1 MAADVVAYSRLMAA
15 DEGATLAAL
24 KMHRVEVFEPKIA
37 EFHGRVVKLMGDG
50 ILAECASVIDAVQ
63 CAMEIQQEMAERNAE
78 IDEGRRLVFRIGVNL
93 GDIIIEGDDI
103 YGDGV
108 NVAARLEGLAEPGGI
123 CISRAARDQVRDKV
137 PIKFE
142 DLGEQQVKNIPRP
155 IRAFGVL
162 LEIPDAV
169 VAPAEAKP
177 APATPVSEKPSIA
190 ILPFTNMSGDPEQE
204 YFSDGISEDIITR
217 LARFPDIRVIARN
230 SSFQYKGENVD
241 IRNIAEDL
249 GATYVLEG
257 SVRRSETAIRV
268 TAQLLD
274 ATDGTHVW
282 AETYDR
288 ELTAGN
294 VFAIQDDLTDRVVG
308 AIGGSGAGAI
318 TQAVVKRTEMA
329 APEDLRSY
337 ECVIRAQAYWRLIT
351 PAEHLRVRTCLE
363 RVVESEPGY
372 GQAAALLAHVVVDE
386 YLYGFNKTS
395 HAAPPLDRALAIAE
409 QSIHHAPESSWAH
422 WARARVSFYR
432 HDLSLFRSEGETSIA
447 LAPNNSQILASVGH
461 FLAYSGDWDE
471 GMALMNRAVA
481 LNPRHQTWYHFPY
494 FYDAYRQ
501 GLDDEALAAA
511 LRLNMPQFFWT
522 HTVLA
527 AGYGQL
533 GMTGE
538 AVAAVAALH
547 EAYPGYTIQT
557 MAEQMRV
564 WNFEANLIDRM
575 AEGLRKAGVAEK

>member
-204 YFSDGISEDIITR
+204 YFSDGITEDFITGLSKNR
-217 LARFPDIRVIARN
+217 AFFVISRGT
-230 SSFQYKGENVD
+230 SFKYKGTSVD
-241 IRNIAEDL
+241 VSQVAQELAVR
-249 GATYVLEG
+249 YVLEG
-257 SVRRSETAIRV
+257 SVRKSGNRV
-268 TAQLLD
+268 RISAQLSD
-274 ATDGTHVW
+274 APVNHQVW
-282 AETYDR
+282 AERYDR
-288 ELTAGN
+288 ELEDIFD
-294 VFAIQDDLTDRVVG
+294 VQDEITRNIIG
-308 AIGGSGAGAI
+308 AI
-318 TQAVVKRTEMA
+318 
-329 APEDLRSY
+329 APGIMSAE
-337 ECVIRAQAYWRLIT
+337 IQRAQRKEVRDLEAWDLIMRAHWHIRQFT
-351 PAEHLRVRTCLE
+351 KDDAAKAQGLLHQALELETNNAMALADLAFAGHFETVFGWSDDPAASFDIVAD
-363 RVVESEPGY
+363 
-372 GQAAALLAHVVVDE
+372 AARKAVAADDQNAMAH
-386 YLYGFNKTS
+386 T
-395 HAAPPLDRALAIAE
+395 ALAIIELFADRHDDAVRRMHRACDLDPNLAIARGYLGVAYAFAGDSEAAMTHLSQAVQMGPREPLLVIWHTAMGWASLAAE
-409 QSIHHAPESSWAH
+409 QYGDAVEFANQAIEDHPEFTDS
-422 WARARVSFYR
+422 
-432 HDLSLFRSEGETSIA
+432 
-447 LAPNNSQILASVGH
+447 
-461 FLAYSGDWDE
+461 YS
-471 GMALMNRAVA
+471 
-481 LNPRHQTWYHFPY
+481 
-494 FYDAYRQ
+494 
-501 GLDDEALAAA
+501 
-511 LRLNMPQFFWT
+511 
-522 HTVLA
+522 VLA
-527 AGYGQL
+527 AGNGQL
-533 GMTGE
+533 EQAEE
-538 AVAAVAALH
+538 AGAAL
-547 EAYPGYTIQT
+547 AQLVRRMPGLT
-557 MAEQMRV
+557 
-564 WNFEANLIDRM
+564 ANDERLRRPFKRETDRQRFV
-575 AEGLRKAGVAEK
+575 EGLVKAGLAEA